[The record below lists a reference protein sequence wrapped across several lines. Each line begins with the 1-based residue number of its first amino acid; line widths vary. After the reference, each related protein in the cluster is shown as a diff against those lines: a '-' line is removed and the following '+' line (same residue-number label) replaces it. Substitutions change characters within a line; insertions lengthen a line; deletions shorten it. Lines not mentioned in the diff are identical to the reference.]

1 MTSLTFTSLGGCRE
15 VGRNAFL
22 IESGDSNFLLDYGFE
37 IQNSLVPITIP
48 EKINGFFLSH
58 AHIDHSGLIPVLYKS
73 GYNGK
78 TFLTEATSSL
88 AEMLLKDS
96 IKVQERRGEQPR
108 FLTPHIRKFIKN
120 GFIAKYNQ
128 KIRLHNGIAEFYDA
142 GHIPGS
148 CQTLLDTNGKR
159 VLYTGDIKF
168 EETEMLH
175 GADTRIKNVDV
186 LISEN
191 TYSYK
196 DHPKRREVADK
207 LKEIIQE
214 TVYNNGVAVVASFA
228 VGRAQELL
236 LLLYNLGFDV
246 YMDGMSVEAT
256 KRILLNP
263 SSVKNPKQLKKA
275 FGRVRKPRSSQ
286 ERSRII
292 KKPCVIITTAGMLQG
307 GPVEHYIKK
316 LHNRPEC
323 SLTLTGYQ
331 AVNTVGRTL
340 LDTGRYVTEGINEK
354 LKMNVNFMDFSG
366 HCGRGN
372 LIKYYEKLNPKKIL
386 LVHGEHSEK
395 FAQELKGK
403 GFDTIA
409 PKNGE
414 KISL

>member
-1 MTSLTFTSLGGCRE
+1 MSLLSFTSLGGSRE

-22 IESGDSNFLLDYGFE
+22 IESGDSKFLLDYGFE
-37 IQNSLVPITIP
+37 IQNSLLPIRIP
-48 EKINGFFLSH
+48 ERINGFFLSH
-58 AHIDHSGLIPVLYKS
+58 AHIDHSGAIPILYKS

-78 TFLTEATSSL
+78 TFLTETTLSI

-108 FLTPHIRKFIKN
+108 FLMPHVRKFIGS
-120 GFIAKYNQ
+120 GFVAKYNQ
-128 KIRLHNGIAEFYDA
+128 KIKLHNGVAEFYDA

-159 VLYTGDIKF
+159 ILYTGDIKF
-168 EETEMLH
+168 EETEMLR
-175 GADTRIKNVDV
+175 GADMNIKNVDV

-196 DHPKRREVADK
+196 DHPKRKEVADR
-207 LKEIIQE
+207 LKEIVQE

-246 YMDGMSVEAT
+246 YMDGMGVEAT

-275 FGRVRKPRSSQ
+275 FGRVRKPRS
-286 ERSRII
+286 ENDRSRII

-307 GPVEHYIKK
+307 GPVAYYIKK
-316 LHNRPEC
+316 LHKRPDC

-331 AVNTVGRTL
+331 AEETVGRTL
-340 LDTGRYVTEGINEK
+340 MNTGRYVTEGINEK
-354 LKMNVNFMDFSG
+354 LKMAVNFMDFSG

-386 LVHGEHSEK
+386 LVHGEYSEK
-395 FAQELKGK
+395 FAQELKEK
-403 GFDTIA
+403 GFNTIA

-414 KISL
+414 KINL